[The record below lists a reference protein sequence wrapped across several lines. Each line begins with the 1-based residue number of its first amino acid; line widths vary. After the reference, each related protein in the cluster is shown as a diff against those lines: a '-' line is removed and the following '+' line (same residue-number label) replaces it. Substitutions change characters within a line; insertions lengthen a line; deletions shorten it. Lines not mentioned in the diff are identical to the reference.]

1 MVYIIFLSTTIA
13 WLIIVVRLMVL
24 LKNANRLAENANKLT
39 ENANRLA
46 ENATKGWANA
56 QKDQMEA
63 IARFDRMC
71 EENQLLKKHNTAL
84 LMRIRRHSDE

>member
-13 WLIIVVRLMVL
+13 WLIIAVRLMVL
-24 LKNANRLAENANKLT
+24 LKNANRLAENANK
-39 ENANRLA
+39 LA